1 MKYHST
7 WATRVAI
14 LSWAATCLL
23 VPFGV
28 TSASAEEASWIWS
41 PQHDGDRVPHSSCH
55 FRKRIDLDRPDRGQV
70 TIVADDA
77 YDLYVNGR
85 RIGHGEST
93 DRLIEY
99 DISRFLVR
107 GRNVVGVK
115 VSNIR
120 GSTAA
125 LAARVVIREE
135 GGEWETYSTD
145 SSWRTSLSPLP
156 FWNSILY
163 NDNRWDEAQ
172 VFGELGKTAPWDV
185 RENIAA
191 GEEPATAAESRRFK
205 VGQEFEVEQILD
217 HDKTG
222 SLIAM
227 AFNEFGHILASR
239 DGGPLLLIYDSNAD
253 GRADAVRTYCDLVKS
268 CQGILPLNGM
278 VYVTA
283 DGPDGNA
290 LYALSDKNRDGMLES
305 AKPIVKFGKSG
316 EHSAHGLVLGSD
328 GLIYVVVGNSA
339 MPQIEANEASPYRGY
354 YEGDL
359 LPRYEDP
366 GGHALNVRAPGGL
379 VIRTDTAGKNVE
391 VVAGGLR
398 NAYDLAFNRE
408 GELMVHDSDM
418 ESDLG
423 TTWYRP
429 TRLYHVTPGAE
440 FGWRSGWSKWPDYF
454 VDSLPGILDTG
465 RGSPTG
471 ATCYDHFAFPT
482 RYQGAMFL
490 GDWSEGRILAVT
502 MKRDGASYSATSE
515 VFLQG
520 HPLNI
525 TDLSVG
531 PDGALYFATGG
542 RGSNG
547 GIFRVKWKGEIP
559 ESVTNLGEGISRAI
573 RQPQLDSA
581 WARQEIAAVRSSL
594 GDAWRGQLRGVARST
609 ANPWYYRT
617 RALALMQLFGP
628 EPDAGLLASLSRDEN
643 EIVRGKAVELMG
655 LFPSDETHARLVK
668 LLDDPDRIVRRRAC
682 EALVRAR
689 QETPLEAITMLLASD
704 DRYEAWAARRLLERL
719 PVEQWKDQVLASND
733 HRVFIQ
739 GSLALMIAH
748 PSAQHAKA
756 VVQRFNRLSN
766 EFITDRNFVDMLRLM
781 QVAMHLGELQAG
793 DVPELRDLLG
803 REFPSGNEQMNRE
816 LMRILAFVQA
826 TEPMGRYLEFLAS
839 NNADLERLHAAMH
852 LRFIKEGWPEGRR
865 LDLIEFFEKA
875 AKWEGGGSFKSYLA
889 NIERDFAKT
898 LSKEEARSVL
908 TMGNDYPNAALG
920 ALYAISKDT
929 DRDWVPL
936 LKSLDAQL
944 ASNQEEAAEQVRTG
958 ILAVL
963 AQNGSEEATA
973 YLREVW
979 ENEPSRRLVA
989 TLGLAQD
996 PDANWEFLVRA
1007 LDSIEGDAARE
1018 VMVKLTEVDAAPKES
1033 EYFRQVILLGLTLKE
1048 KGAEQANLLLRHWSG
1063 QALADPD
1070 TAWSDELKQWQRWY
1084 RDGNPDRPPAELPV
1098 PSPDSKWQMHDLL
1111 HHLSSEEGGHGSA
1124 SKGALIFEKAQCIKC
1139 HKSGGRGESL
1149 GPDLSNVGKRF
1160 MKKQLLES
1168 ILYPSHVISDQYASK
1183 TVLTTSGRTYTGIV
1197 AGGGQNDV
1205 VVLQASGEKVR
1216 IDKDDIDEI
1225 VPSGKSAMPEGLLNT
1240 LTLEEISDLFA
1251 YLGVIPAQSVAR
1263 RNDGTIT
1270 Q

>member
-1 MKYHST
+1 MKHTAS
-7 WATRVAI
+7 WATHIAM
-14 LSWAATCLL
+14 LSRAATCLL
-23 VPFGV
+23 FLCVA
-28 TSASAEEASWIWS
+28 TSAMGEEASWIWS
-41 PQHDGDRVPHSSCH
+41 PLHEGDRVPHGSCH

-77 YDLYVNGR
+77 YELYINGR
-85 RIGHGEST
+85 RVGQGEST
-93 DRLIEY
+93 DQLIEY

-107 GRNVVGVK
+107 GKNVVGVK
-115 VSNIR
+115 VNNIR

-125 LAARVVIREE
+125 LAARVVIQEVE
-135 GGEWETYSTD
+135 GEWVTYSTD

-172 VFGELGKTAPWDV
+172 EFGELGKTAPWDV
-185 RENIAA
+185 RENVPA
-191 GEEPATAAESRRFK
+191 GDESAQAAESRRFK
-205 VGQEFEVEQILD
+205 VDKEFEVEQILD

-239 DGGPLLLIYDSNAD
+239 DGGSLMLIYDSDKD
-253 GRADAVRTYCDLVKS
+253 GRVDAVREYCSEVKS
-268 CQGILPLNGM
+268 CQGILPLNGK

-290 LYALSDKNRDGMLES
+290 LYALSDNDRDGKLES
-305 AKPIVKFGKSG
+305 VKPVLKFGRSG

-339 MPQIEANEASPYRGY
+339 LPEIGANEASPYRDY

-366 GGHALNVRAPGGL
+366 GGHANNVRAPGGL
-379 VIRTDTAGKNVE
+379 VIRTDTEGKRVE

-408 GELMVHDSDM
+408 GELLVHDSDM

-471 ATCYDHFAFPT
+471 AACYDHFAFPT

-531 PDGALYFATGG
+531 PDGALYFVTGG

-547 GIFRVKWKGEIP
+547 GIFRVKWKGDVP
-559 ESVTNLGEGISRAI
+559 ESVSNLGEGISQVI
-573 RQPQLDSA
+573 RQPQVDSA
-581 WARQEIAAVRSSL
+581 WARQEIAAVRTSL
-594 GDAWRGQLRGVARST
+594 GDAWSKQLRGVARST

-617 RALALMQLFGP
+617 RALTLMQLFGP
-628 EPDAGLLASLSRDEN
+628 DPDASLLESLSRDEN
-643 EIVRGKAVELMG
+643 EIVRAKSVELMG
-655 LFPSDETHARLVK
+655 LFPSEETHARLVK

-682 EALVRAR
+682 EALLRAN
-689 QETPLEAITMLLASD
+689 QTTPLADLTPLLASD
-704 DRYEAWAARRLLERL
+704 DRYESWAARRLLERL
-719 PVEQWKDQVLASND
+719 PVDQWRDEVLASND

-748 PSAQHAKA
+748 PNELHAKS
-756 VVQRFNRLSN
+756 VVARFNRLSE
-766 EFITDRNFVDMLRLM
+766 EFVTDRNFVDMLRLV
-781 QVAMHLGELQAG
+781 QVALQLGGLQPE
-793 DVPELRDLLG
+793 DVPTLRDRLG
-803 REFPSGNEQMNRE
+803 VEFPSGNDQMNRE
-816 LMRILAFVQA
+816 MIRILAFVQA
-826 TEPMGRYLEFLAS
+826 TEPMDRFLEFLSS
-839 NNADLERLHAAMH
+839 NNANLERLHVAMH
-852 LRFIKEGWPEGRR
+852 MRFLQEGWPEGRR
-865 LDLIEFFEKA
+865 LELIEFFEKA
-875 AKWEGGGSFKSYLA
+875 GKWPGGGSYKSYLA
-889 NIERDFAKT
+889 NIERDFAKM
-898 LSKEEARSVL
+898 LSRDEARSIL

-929 DRDWVPL
+929 DSDWVPL
-936 LKSLDAQL
+936 LKTLDAQL
-944 ASNQEEAAEQVRTG
+944 ESNREEVAEQVRTG

-963 AQNGSEEATA
+963 SQNGSEEATS

-979 ENEPSRRLVA
+979 ETEPKRRLVA

-996 PDANWEFLVRA
+996 PDANWEYLVRA
-1007 LDSIEGDAARE
+1007 LASVEGDPAKE
-1018 VMVKLTEVDAAPKES
+1018 VMVKLAEVDAAPRDP
-1033 EYFRQVILLGLTLKE
+1033 EYFRQVILQGLTLQE
-1048 KGAEQANLLLRHWSG
+1048 HGAEQANLLLRHWTS
-1063 QALADPD
+1063 QTLVDPGSS
-1070 TAWSDELKQWQRWY
+1070 WSDELKQWQRWF
-1084 RDGNPDRPPAELPV
+1084 REEHPDSPRAELPV
-1098 PSPDSKWQMHDLL
+1098 ASADSKWNMHDLL
-1111 HHLSSEEGGHGSA
+1111 HHLNSEEGGHGSA
-1124 SKGALIFEKAQCIKC
+1124 SQGALIFEKAQCIKC

-1149 GPDLSNVGKRF
+1149 GPDLTTVGKRF

-1183 TVLTTSGRTYTGIV
+1183 TVLTNSGRMYSGIV
-1197 AGGGQNDV
+1197 GGGGQDEI
-1205 VVLQASGEKVR
+1205 VVLQSTGEKVT
-1216 IDKDDIDEI
+1216 IEKKDIDEI
-1225 VPSGKSAMPEGLLNT
+1225 VPHAKSSMPEGLLNE
-1240 LTLEEISDLFA
+1240 LSLEEISDLFA

-1263 RNDGTIT
+1263 RNDGTTT